1 MHLETPEDLSQ
12 WHQVDNFFAASSI
25 FDLGGKTKLLMT
37 PPIEGQREAQLAV
50 SDGARH

>member
-1 MHLETPEDLSQ
+1 MHLETPENLSQ
-12 WHQVDNFFAASSI
+12 WHQVDNFFAVCSS

-37 PPIEGQREAQLAV
+37 PPIEGQRESQLTV